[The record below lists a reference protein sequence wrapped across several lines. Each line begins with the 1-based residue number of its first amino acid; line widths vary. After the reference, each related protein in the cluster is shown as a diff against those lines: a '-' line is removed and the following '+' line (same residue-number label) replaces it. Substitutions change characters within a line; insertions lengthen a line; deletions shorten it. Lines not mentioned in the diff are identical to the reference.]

1 MAEQNVGN
9 PNVMNRI
16 DGAEIQRISDRLM
29 VVVGKVLLEEIETA
43 EAEGINMLAWQFGAL
58 DALTKQVAGA
68 VTACVT
74 MLRQLSLSPEHFVI
88 FRQRVFKQLHPA
100 VLAVLNVE
108 LAKAGSGK
116 QGHIPWP
123 GSDERTGHA

>member
-1 MAEQNVGN
+1 MSDQNI
-9 PNVMNRI
+9 PNQNLPSRI

-29 VVVGKVLLEEIETA
+29 VIVGKTLLEEIENA
-43 EAEGINMLAWQFGAL
+43 ETEGRNLLAWQFGAL

-74 MLRQLSLSPEHFVI
+74 MLRQLSVSPENFVI

-108 LAKAGSGK
+108 LAKTGK
-116 QGHIPWP
+116 QANIPWP
-123 GSDERTGHA
+123 GSEERTGHA